1 MLIVPEV
8 FWQTHFL
15 EFFINSFLF
24 LLKFFFL
31 YADIIIGNN
40 EHLQKNYKEYCMKEE
55 IAAEKS
61 VPEVYFD
68 MNNGE
73 FVKIDMSLPLQM
85 LFDDV
90 MTFVSKTEI

>member
-1 MLIVPEV
+1 
-8 FWQTHFL
+8 
-15 EFFINSFLF
+15 
-24 LLKFFFL
+24 
-31 YADIIIGNN
+31 
-40 EHLQKNYKEYCMKEE
+40 MKEE
-55 IAAEKS
+55 IGAEKS